1 MCPAMKRAIN
11 IVYFPILCMVLLS
24 AITLVGQQTSK
35 RLILKDGSY
44 QMTTQWEVKGD
55 RVRFF
60 SSERYDWEEVPTVL
74 VDWAATAKFN
84 SNLETRSAGPDPKL
98 HKNYDNEELPTR
110 PETPTVA
117 PGLSLPDYGGVFLL
131 ETYKSQEQLVE
142 LEQNG
147 GELNKHRSRNILRAA
162 VNPLSLSSKQTIE
175 LDGAHAVVQSHVA
188 KPVLYVQVDAGETPE
203 DASQLPHPAEAT
215 KPGTERY
222 RIVRLQ
228 TKKDSRV
235 VGDLNVAVTG
245 KMNQKENWI
254 KTSSTKFGDW
264 TKIVPE
270 ESLAKGEYAVVELL
284 DKGEVNLY
292 VWDFGV
298 DPGAPANSNARTA
311 QSLEPDGNVK
321 PPELKKH

>member
-1 MCPAMKRAIN
+1 MK
-11 IVYFPILCMVLLS
+11 IVYLLSLGMVLLS
-24 AITLVGQQTSK
+24 ALALFPQQTSK

-44 QMTTQWEVKGD
+44 QITTQWEVKGD

-60 SSERYDWEEVPTVL
+60 SSERYAWEELPTVL
-74 VDWAATAKFN
+74 VDWAATKKFN
-84 SNLETRSAGPDPKL
+84 DNLEAGSAGPDPKL

-110 PETPTVA
+110 PETPPVA

-131 ETYKSQEQLVE
+131 DTYKNQAQLVE

-147 GELNKHRSRNILRAA
+147 GELNKHTSRNILRAA

-175 LDGAHAVVQSHVA
+175 VEGAHAVVQSHVA
-188 KPVLYVQVDAGETPE
+188 KPVLYVQIDTGETTG
-203 DASQLPHPAEAT
+203 DASQLPRPAETT
-215 KPGTERY
+215 KPSADRY

-228 TKKDSRV
+228 SKKDGRV

-245 KMNQKENWI
+245 KMSQKENWI
-254 KTSSTKFGDW
+254 KTSSTTFGGW

-270 ESLAKGEYAVVELL
+270 EPLAKGEYAVVELL
-284 DKGEVNLY
+284 EKGEVNLY

-298 DPGAPANSNARTA
+298 DPGAPANTNARTA
-311 QSLEPDGNVK
+311 PPLEPDGSVK